1 MKILDEFR
9 NYLIEPKTKVI
20 YIDNKVSIINYDTIK
35 HFDNDKVIVSAN
47 KIITIKGCNLVVKKL
62 LNDEVL
68 VEGKIDNI
76 EFRWDMKNKI
86 IYDFKNKL
94 KIKVKGKNIERFI
107 KRLVTNNIELLKIDY
122 IKYNEVDIII
132 YKSDYNKILDLKT
145 IYEVTIVDIY
155 GIIKLQKKLKLNMF
169 LLLFSLFGIFII
181 VFLSNVIFKIEVVHN
196 SSDVRKFILN
206 ELETYNIK
214 ERTFKKSF
222 NELQTIKNSILE
234 KYKDKIEWLEIE
246 SLGTKYI
253 VRLQERLTI
262 PKNTESNKV
271 HIVSSKD
278 AIIKNV
284 VAKKGEILKTK
295 NEHVKKGEV
304 VITGEVK
311 LNDEIKEITGAEGT
325 IYGEVWYDV
334 SVTYPLFYLEEK
346 ETSLKQEK
354 FVFRFLNKEFQFG
367 KKYKK
372 IEESKLLNHLFLPIG
387 IYRQSQVETINISE
401 VLTYEQAINKA
412 LELSKKKI
420 ELNLDDDEYIISTNI
435 LKTNIED
442 EKVEVKVFYA
452 IYENITDYV
461 TIGSE

>member
-1 MKILDEFR
+1 
-9 NYLIEPKTKVI
+9 
-20 YIDNKVSIINYDTIK
+20 
-35 HFDNDKVIVSAN
+35 
-47 KIITIKGCNLVVKKL
+47 
-62 LNDEVL
+62 
-68 VEGKIDNI
+68 
-76 EFRWDMKNKI
+76 MKNKI

-122 IKYNEVDIII
+122 IKYDEVDIII

-169 LLLFSLFGIFII
+169 LLLFSLFGILII
-181 VFLSNVIFKIEVVHN
+181 VFLSNIIFKVEVVHN

-214 ERTFKKSF
+214 EKTFKKSF
-222 NELQTIKNSILE
+222 NELQNIKKSILE
-234 KYKDKIEWLEIE
+234 KYKDKIEWLEIDTF
-246 SLGTKYI
+246 GTKYI

-262 PKNTESNKV
+262 PKETEKDKV
-271 HIVSSKD
+271 HVISSKD

-284 VAKKGEILKTK
+284 IAKKGEILKTK
-295 NEHVKKGEV
+295 NQYVKKGEV

-311 LNDEIKEITGAEGT
+311 LNDEVKETTGAEGSV
-325 IYGEVWYDV
+325 YGEVWYDV
-334 SVTYPLFYLEEK
+334 NITYPLFYHEEK
-346 ETSLKQEK
+346 ETGTKQEK
-354 FVFRFLNKEFQFG
+354 FVFKFLNKEFQFG

-387 IYRQSQVETINISE
+387 IYKQKQVETINISE
-401 VLTYEQAINKA
+401 VLTYDEAINKA

-420 ELNLDDDEYIISTNI
+420 EINLKDDEYIISANI
-435 LKTNIED
+435 LNTNIED
-442 EKVEVKVFYA
+442 DKVEVKIFYA

>member
-1 MKILDEFR
+1 
-9 NYLIEPKTKVI
+9 
-20 YIDNKVSIINYDTIK
+20 
-35 HFDNDKVIVSAN
+35 
-47 KIITIKGCNLVVKKL
+47 
-62 LNDEVL
+62 
-68 VEGKIDNI
+68 
-76 EFRWDMKNKI
+76 MKNKI

-253 VRLQERLTI
+253 
-262 PKNTESNKV
+262 
-271 HIVSSKD
+271 
-278 AIIKNV
+278 
-284 VAKKGEILKTK
+284 G
-295 NEHVKKGEV
+295 
-304 VITGEVK
+304 
-311 LNDEIKEITGAEGT
+311 
-325 IYGEVWYDV
+325 
-334 SVTYPLFYLEEK
+334 
-346 ETSLKQEK
+346 
-354 FVFRFLNKEFQFG
+354 
-367 KKYKK
+367 
-372 IEESKLLNHLFLPIG
+372 
-387 IYRQSQVETINISE
+387 
-401 VLTYEQAINKA
+401 
-412 LELSKKKI
+412 
-420 ELNLDDDEYIISTNI
+420 
-435 LKTNIED
+435 
-442 EKVEVKVFYA
+442 
-452 IYENITDYV
+452 
-461 TIGSE
+461 

>member
-1 MKILDEFR
+1 M
-9 NYLIEPKTKVI
+9 
-20 YIDNKVSIINYDTIK
+20 
-35 HFDNDKVIVSAN
+35 
-47 KIITIKGCNLVVKKL
+47 
-62 LNDEVL
+62 
-68 VEGKIDNI
+68 
-76 EFRWDMKNKI
+76 
-86 IYDFKNKL
+86 
-94 KIKVKGKNIERFI
+94 
-107 KRLVTNNIELLKIDY
+107 
-122 IKYNEVDIII
+122 
-132 YKSDYNKILDLKT
+132 
-145 IYEVTIVDIY
+145 
-155 GIIKLQKKLKLNMF
+155 
-169 LLLFSLFGIFII
+169 
-181 VFLSNVIFKIEVVHN
+181 
-196 SSDVRKFILN
+196 
-206 ELETYNIK
+206 
-214 ERTFKKSF
+214 
-222 NELQTIKNSILE
+222 QTIKNSILE

-334 SVTYPLFYLEEK
+334 SVTYPLFYLEERN
-346 ETSLKQEK
+346 SLKQRK
-354 FVFRFLNKEFQFG
+354 FVSDFNKEFQFC

-387 IYRQSQVETINISE
+387 IYKQSQVETINISE

-412 LELSKKKI
+412 LELSKKK
-420 ELNLDDDEYIISTNI
+420 
-435 LKTNIED
+435 
-442 EKVEVKVFYA
+442 
-452 IYENITDYV
+452 
-461 TIGSE
+461 

>member
-1 MKILDEFR
+1 
-9 NYLIEPKTKVI
+9 
-20 YIDNKVSIINYDTIK
+20 
-35 HFDNDKVIVSAN
+35 
-47 KIITIKGCNLVVKKL
+47 
-62 LNDEVL
+62 
-68 VEGKIDNI
+68 
-76 EFRWDMKNKI
+76 
-86 IYDFKNKL
+86 
-94 KIKVKGKNIERFI
+94 
-107 KRLVTNNIELLKIDY
+107 
-122 IKYNEVDIII
+122 
-132 YKSDYNKILDLKT
+132 
-145 IYEVTIVDIY
+145 
-155 GIIKLQKKLKLNMF
+155 MF
-169 LLLFSLFGIFII
+169 LLLFSLFGILII

-354 FVFRFLNKEFQFG
+354 FVFKFLNKEFQFG

-372 IEESKLLNHLFLPIG
+372 IEENKLLNHLFLPIG
-387 IYRQSQVETINISE
+387 IYKQSQVETINISE